1 MSPQQSSTSFRDF
14 VRRKTFRLNG
24 AYLLTTLGDRMWM
37 FAIGIFMHKL
47 GGMTWVAVQQFFDAL
62 VKLAAL
68 PIIGSIMDKRDRN
81 KIMQISLVVNNIAV
95 GASAAAFFLCFY
107 LPSPDGTLTGNRMAL
122 FIVGIL
128 FASISRVAS
137 EAQRIC
143 FTKDW
148 TVVITSAYPEEGV
161 TLSNQNSLMSVI
173 DQSSSVILPVF
184 TGALIEI
191 SGYQTS
197 CIFIIAYNVVSWYI
211 ESNILRNLYNL
222 TPALKKRC
230 VEKDEDGEENQ
241 SRSFS
246 WINSFRLYF
255 QQSSW
260 MAGFG
265 LALLYMTVLG
275 FDNLAGSYGQKHGMH
290 LVTLGF
296 LRTTGSLL
304 GVLGAITF
312 GRLEPRIGLL
322 WTAFIGLTWQNI
334 FINFCSF
341 STILPGSPMNIM
353 GYISNFDLNIWIKE
367 VNEHISKP
375 TNDDHFPL
383 PFLQL
388 PPSILV
394 FFFGITLARFGLWM
408 ADPAI
413 TQIQQETI
421 PESQRYSVFAMQT
434 AFCEAFSLLKDTIII
449 LFPNTELFGALAIAS
464 CIFVFAGYMFNNA
477 YFLKCG
483 CSSAKDA
490 HLRKP
495 VKTSGNPE
503 IELAETGKLLD
514 EVKKSEEEQENEEN
528 EQKMEKNGDC

>member
-107 LPSPDGTLTGNRMAL
+107 LPSPDGTLTGNRM
-122 FIVGIL
+122 
-128 FASISRVAS
+128 
-137 EAQRIC
+137 
-143 FTKDW
+143 
-148 TVVITSAYPEEGV
+148 
-161 TLSNQNSLMSVI
+161 
-173 DQSSSVILPVF
+173 
-184 TGALIEI
+184 
-191 SGYQTS
+191 
-197 CIFIIAYNVVSWYI
+197 
-211 ESNILRNLYNL
+211 
-222 TPALKKRC
+222 
-230 VEKDEDGEENQ
+230 
-241 SRSFS
+241 
-246 WINSFRLYF
+246 
-255 QQSSW
+255 
-260 MAGFG
+260 
-265 LALLYMTVLG
+265 
-275 FDNLAGSYGQKHGMH
+275 LAGSYGQKHGMH